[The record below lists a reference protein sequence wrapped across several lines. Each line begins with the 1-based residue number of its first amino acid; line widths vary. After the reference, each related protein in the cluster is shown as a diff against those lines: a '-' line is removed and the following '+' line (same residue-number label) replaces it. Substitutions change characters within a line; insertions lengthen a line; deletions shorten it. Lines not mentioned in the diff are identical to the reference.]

1 MAAYKT
7 VLGRVK
13 HQLQESTSSF
23 ISPLAGEILILEQNN
38 RYRLYVGTN
47 DDRGTIQPIDYIT
60 LDGTE
65 RITGEKI
72 FVSNSASDPKIILS
86 DINENNQLKLCP
98 GGSFVMTKTVG
109 GVETNYTLTLP
120 AKTDTIATLSDIAGG
135 VELVGTYNASSY
147 NLEFELVPA
156 H

>member
-1 MAAYKT
+1 
-7 VLGRVK
+7 
-13 HQLQESTSSF
+13 
-23 ISPLAGEILILEQNN
+23 
-38 RYRLYVGTN
+38 
-47 DDRGTIQPIDYIT
+47 
-60 LDGTE
+60 
-65 RITGEKI
+65 
-72 FVSNSASDPKIILS
+72 
-86 DINENNQLKLCP
+86 
-98 GGSFVMTKTVG
+98 MTKTVG